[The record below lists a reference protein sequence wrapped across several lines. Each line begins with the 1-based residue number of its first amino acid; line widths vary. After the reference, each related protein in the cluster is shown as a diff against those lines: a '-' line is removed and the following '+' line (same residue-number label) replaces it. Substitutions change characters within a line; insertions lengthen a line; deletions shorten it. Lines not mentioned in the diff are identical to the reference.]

1 MSWTRSLVDTALIAR
16 FELLRAIRSWTAL
29 AVVLM
34 YLIANV
40 GGAYLFIRVLGQL
53 ESSLADQL
61 HVATTQWPGSM
72 TEQLRNSKQM
82 MSMLDT
88 LVGSHATAA
97 ALIDRPFLAV
107 FQLWQGIVLIPFLA
121 ATTAAESISSDV
133 RTRAIRFEVIRTGR
147 AEVVAGRMLGQIG
160 LCLVATCVSLIGV
173 WILGLATM
181 APQDPLALAWGMV
194 ELGLRAVVFAVPF
207 TGLGIAA
214 SELTASP
221 AWARVLALG
230 GTASSWVTYW
240 ILSAMSERP
249 WTYVADTLLP
259 VMPQSW
265 LQGLWQPAA
274 GLATSMAAC
283 VGLGA
288 VIAALGFVRFA
299 RRDL

>member
-1 MSWTRSLVDTALIAR
+1 MSWRRSLVDVALVAR

-40 GGAYLFIRVLGQL
+40 GGAYIFIRVLGQL
-53 ESSLADQL
+53 ETTMAEQL

-72 TEQLRNSKQM
+72 TEQLRKSEQLMKM
-82 MSMLDT
+82 FDT

-107 FQLWQGIVLIPFLA
+107 FQLWQGFVLIPFLA
-121 ATTAAESISSDV
+121 ATTAAESIASDV

-147 AEVVAGRMLGQIG
+147 AEVVAGRMLGQVG
-160 LCLVATCVSLIGV
+160 LCLVASCVALCGV

-181 APQDPLALAWGMV
+181 APQDPVALAWGLID
-194 ELGLRAVVFAVPF
+194 LGLRAVILAVPF

-230 GTASSWVTYW
+230 GTASSWVLYW
-240 ILSAMSERP
+240 ILSAVDESP
-249 WTYVADTLLP
+249 WTTLADALLP
-259 VMPQSW
+259 LMPQSW
-265 LQGLWQPAA
+265 LQGLWQ
-274 GLATSMAAC
+274 TSMALGTSTVAC

-288 VIAALGFVRFA
+288 VIASLGFVRFA